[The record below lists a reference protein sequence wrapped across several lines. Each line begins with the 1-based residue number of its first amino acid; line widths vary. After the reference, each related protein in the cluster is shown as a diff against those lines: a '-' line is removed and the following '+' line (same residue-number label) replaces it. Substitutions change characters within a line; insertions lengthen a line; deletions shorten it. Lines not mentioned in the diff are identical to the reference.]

1 MPETPIENTPEN
13 KKDVAIKPLTPKEK
27 AVAIL
32 KKYFPG
38 MGHPAVKDDPD
49 YVFRTVVK
57 NLSDLPDDVGTTPSV
72 EGYIHGEMYDLL
84 MATGVG
90 TQFASV
96 MAVPHR
102 YRPLFI
108 SFTRQLV
115 DEYKCDGPSQIAIA
129 EVAASAYVRIIKI
142 QREMESMPSQID
154 LMTPESNRYYSILSK
169 DLDRAERHFI
179 TAVGMLK
186 HMNVSPVSVK
196 INAQNAFIADKQQFN
211 KINDKNNEAK

>member
-1 MPETPIENTPEN
+1 MIPENTEI
-13 KKDVAIKPLTPKEK
+13 KEVATEKMTPKQK
-27 AVAIL
+27 ALAIF
-32 KKYFPG
+32 KKYFPK
-38 MGHPAVKDDPD
+38 MNSAAIKDDPD
-49 YVFRTVVK
+49 YVFRTVMK
-57 NLSDLPDDVGTTPSV
+57 NLSDLPDDVGSGPTV
-72 EGYIHGEMYDLL
+72 ECYIHGEMYDLL

-96 MAVPHR
+96 MAVQHR

-129 EVAASAYVRIIKI
+129 EVAASAYVRVIKI

-154 LMTPESNRYYSILSK
+154 LMTSESNRYYSILSK

-211 KINDKNNEAK
+211 KINNQNNESK